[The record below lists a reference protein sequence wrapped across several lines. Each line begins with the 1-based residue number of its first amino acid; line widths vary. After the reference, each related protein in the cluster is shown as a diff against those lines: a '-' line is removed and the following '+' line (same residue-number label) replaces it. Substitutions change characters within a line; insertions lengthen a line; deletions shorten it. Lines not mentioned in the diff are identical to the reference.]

1 MVGLSFCDFA
11 GTREEKAMMATYR
24 QQQWPRRYKVMPT
37 FSFSLILYS
46 FSVLLQFYER
56 MVDLSSV
63 TNALF
68 EYMVHLL
75 LTEWISLMVTSTR
88 KEKRRPLSA

>member
-1 MVGLSFCDFA
+1 
-11 GTREEKAMMATYR
+11 
-24 QQQWPRRYKVMPT
+24 
-37 FSFSLILYS
+37 
-46 FSVLLQFYER
+46 
-56 MVDLSSV
+56 VDLSSV